1 VTAENSL
8 PPDADSAS
16 GDGKQDILDDI
27 DRTRE
32 QLGETVEALA
42 AKADVK
48 AQAKQK
54 ASEVQTQ
61 AKQKAAEVQTQAK
74 QKAGEVQAQAK
85 QKATEVTGTARQ
97 QAGRVAAKV
106 GEHRQPLAIA
116 AAAAAALLVGVL
128 VIRKLRR

>member
-8 PPDADSAS
+8 PPNVDSAS
-16 GDGKQDILDDI
+16 GDGKEAILDDI

-54 ASEVQTQ
+54 ASDVQAQ
-61 AKQKAAEVQTQAK
+61 AKQKASEVQAQAK

-85 QKATEVTGTARQ
+85 QKATKVTGTARQ
-97 QAGRVAAKV
+97 QAGRVAAMV
-106 GEHRQPLAIA
+106 DEHRQPVAMA

>member
-1 VTAENSL
+1 VTTENPL
-8 PPDADSAS
+8 PSNVDGAS
-16 GDGKQDILDDI
+16 GDGKQAILDDI

-32 QLGETVEALA
+32 QLGGTVEALA

-54 ASEVQTQ
+54 ASDVQAQ
-61 AKQKAAEVQTQAK
+61 AKQKVT
-74 QKAGEVQAQAK
+74 EVQAQAK

-97 QAGRVAAKV
+97 QAGRVAAMV

>member
-1 VTAENSL
+1 VTEENSL
-8 PPDADSAS
+8 PPNVDSAS
-16 GDGKQDILDDI
+16 GDGKQAILDDI

-54 ASEVQTQ
+54 ASDVQAQ
-61 AKQKAAEVQTQAK
+61 AKQKASD
-74 QKAGEVQAQAK
+74 VQAQAK

-116 AAAAAALLVGVL
+116 AAAAALLVGVL